1 MYRLAEPDLWK
12 GRLDSETDSRHLDIS
27 NCKIWRFN

>member
-12 GRLDSETDSRHLDIS
+12 GRLDSETDSRQIRHFQPVKNGD
-27 NCKIWRFN
+27 